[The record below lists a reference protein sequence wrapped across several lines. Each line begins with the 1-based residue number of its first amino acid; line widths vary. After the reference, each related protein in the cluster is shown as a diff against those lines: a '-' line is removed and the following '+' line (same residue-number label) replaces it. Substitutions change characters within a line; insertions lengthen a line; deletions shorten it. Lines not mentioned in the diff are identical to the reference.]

1 MLTDGVSVL
10 EITAGYIGFDAT
22 GNLLATTGFGF
33 NLGRYDLTSQIK
45 IDDIAA
51 GGIGQFIADGD
62 TIYAVDTDWGSY
74 SSTLEAITVVPEPA
88 TLSMVLLGGFAI
100 WRRKN
105 RS

>member
-1 MLTDGVSVL
+1 MLVL
-10 EITAGYIGFDAT
+10 FSFYVIADVP
-22 GNLLATTGFGF
+22 NC
-33 NLGRYDLTSQIK
+33 
-45 IDDIAA
+45 DDIAA